1 MLEKFEGEKRKQY
14 LVLGAAFAIGVGVI
28 LFLSEQTGKKK
39 KEKPAPV
46 PQIKVVEEKKVEEE
60 TFKSVYGRKLLEQ
73 EEEIEKLK
81 RELEKL
87 RKENESLREKKASGF
102 RSYAVSPPPPP
113 PPPGSG
119 GGTSGSPPP
128 SSPPPPPPPT
138 ASSQPP
144 KGPPQTQVL
153 TDLIVLDIAE
163 SKEEK
168 KEAVVRKVGRKKSG
182 KFVGDVIP
190 AGSFVPGILLNGL
203 NAPAGG
209 KALSNP
215 LPVLIRLTDLSILP
229 NRFRVDIRDCFV
241 VGAGYGDLSSER
253 AYIRL
258 ETLSCVKE
266 SGEVVERKVEGYV
279 SGEDGLVGLAG
290 RVITK
295 QGQILARTLVAGFLE
310 GVSRAFQYS
319 GTNVIINP
327 QGAIQTVDPR
337 QALRI
342 GLFSGAAEATRK
354 LADFYMKLAN
364 QMFPVVEV
372 NAGRKVDVVFLKS
385 VDLGGTGG

>member
-14 LVLGAAFAIGVGVI
+14 LALGAAFVIGVGVI

-39 KEKPAPV
+39 KEKPVPAPE
-46 PQIKVVEEKKVEEE
+46 IKVVEEKRVEEE

-87 RKENESLREKKASGF
+87 RRENESLRKEKSEKSF
-102 RSYAVSPPPPP
+102 AVSPPPPP
-113 PPPGSG
+113 LPRSFSG
-119 GGTSGSPPP
+119 GGTSGSSPP
-128 SSPPPPPPPT
+128 SSPPPPPSPPLQQT
-138 ASSQPP
+138 
-144 KGPPQTQVL
+144 KKPPQTQVL
-153 TDLIVLDIAE
+153 TDLIVLDVE
-163 SKEEK
+163 DKEKREEVRVRKAEK
-168 KEAVVRKVGRKKSG
+168 KKIRKVGE
-182 KFVGDVIP
+182 VIP
-190 AGSFVPGILLNGL
+190 AGSFVSGILLNGL

-241 VGAGYGDLSSER
+241 IGAGYGDLSSER

-266 SGEVVERKVEGYV
+266 SGEVVEKKVEGYV

-310 GVSRAFQYS
+310 GISRAFQYS

-327 QGAIQTVDPR
+327 QGAIQTVDPQ
-337 QALRI
+337 QAFRI
-342 GLFSGAAEATRK
+342 GLFSGAAEATKK

-364 QMFPVVEV
+364 QMFPVIEV
-372 NAGRKVDVVFLKS
+372 NAGRKVDVVFLRS
-385 VDLGGTGG
+385 VELGGADG